1 MRLDRRGLLLI
12 AAAVWSGGPSA
23 WAQDSVASLSGDLA
37 GARSFKVRIQAAYLL
52 GKLHDPRVL
61 PALTRALSED
71 KEDVVREFVARLIAN
86 NPGGDPAGNN
96 ARIALVNALRDRS
109 DKVRRAAKSGLQTLE
124 QSVRRTASTNTRP
137 MPPASGAR
145 ANKRIKIVVGKMA
158 DRSGQASTGQRDRA
172 RQEVMGQ
179 LRASPSIA
187 LQDQVDDDVSYIV
200 DGSIRKLT
208 LLSLR
213 SDVEATCAIDLILSK
228 PSRGIL
234 MVASGE
240 ASVQRPRGQFRPY
253 QRDGMQSEAITHA
266 VRSAHENLA
275 QFLARQ

>member
-71 KEDVVREFVARLIAN
+71 KEEVVREFVARLIAN

-124 QSVRRTASTNTRP
+124 QNVRRTASTNTRP